1 MREMNAS
8 FLVRRRDRRR
18 YIICSVGVPADEA
31 SDSLIVP

>member
-8 FLVRRRDRRR
+8 FLVRRRGQSR

>member
-8 FLVRRRDRRR
+8 FLVRRRGWRG
-18 YIICSVGVPADEA
+18 YIFCSVGVPTDEA